1 MEMQELAKN
10 GTRYYNDSPTIEE
23 GELYR
28 AVLHAINQVLENK
41 GRFIQT
47 FRKNVVTVLMYG
59 TKYSEYA

>member
-10 GTRYYNDSPTIEE
+10 GTRYDNDSPTIEE
-23 GELYR
+23 GELCR

-41 GRFIQT
+41 GSFIQT